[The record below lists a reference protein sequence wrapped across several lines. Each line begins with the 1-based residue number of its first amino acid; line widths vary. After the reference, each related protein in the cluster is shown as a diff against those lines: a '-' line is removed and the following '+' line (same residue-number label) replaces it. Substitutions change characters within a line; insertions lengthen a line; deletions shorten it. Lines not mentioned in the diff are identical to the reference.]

1 MSLPKPIKTLVN
13 KERHLSLNGLENLNK
28 QNHQSTK
35 KQLRFHLKNTITYV
49 VDGISLTSKTI

>member
-28 QNHQSTK
+28 QHHQSTK
-35 KQLRFHLKNTITYV
+35 NNYV
-49 VDGISLTSKTI
+49 FIRKSQ